1 MRGNETKWIPSSFSV
16 GSSLGSGTRL
26 HLPVTYSCWL
36 TYLAPVRA
44 DLPVGAQSELTGL
57 RGLWGGQVSAALGVN
72 HGGAVPEA
80 LSALE
85 LPLLQPG
92 ATGHAAL

>member
-1 MRGNETKWIPSSFSV
+1 MTLNGFTSSFSV
-16 GSSLGSGTRL
+16 CSSLSLPRTNSF
-26 HLPVTYSCWL
+26 PVTYSCWQ
-36 TYLAPVRA
+36 TYLTPVRA

-57 RGLWGGQVSAALGVN
+57 CGLWGGQVGATLGVN
-72 HGGAVPEA
+72 HGGPVSEA

>member
-1 MRGNETKWIPSSFSV
+1 MDSIPLSQFLSPSP
-16 GSSLGSGTRL
+16 SQSSGTWL
-26 HLPVTYSCWL
+26 HFPVTHSRWL

-57 RGLWGGQVSAALGVN
+57 CGLWGGQVGAALGVN

-80 LSALE
+80 LSALQ
-85 LPLLQPG
+85 LPLLQSG

>member
-1 MRGNETKWIPSSFSV
+1 M
-16 GSSLGSGTRL
+16 
-26 HLPVTYSCWL
+26 
-36 TYLAPVRA
+36 
-44 DLPVGAQSELTGL
+44 GAQPELTGL
-57 RGLWGGQVSAALGVN
+57 CGLWRGQVGAALGVN
-72 HGGAVPEA
+72 HGGPVPEA